1 MEAWNLTNKSSKEYQ
16 IDLSKDPKIDDIQKR
31 KFTDAIDTFTKGRN
45 NRDYSFVTLAKNLTN
60 NNFISTHWNT
70 PEKRALYLF

>member
-31 KFTDAIDTFTKGRN
+31 KFTDAIDTFTKGNYNRN
-45 NRDYSFVTLAKNLTN
+45 TAFVNLSKNLTN
-60 NNFISTHWNT
+60 NDFINSHWNT